1 MCHCAGFNG
10 TVRGRRTL
18 MTGRTDIRDK
28 GMMVS
33 WGGARR
39 LGNWSRAE
47 CSAVRGRDPGTLTVG
62 LQQHTQLEL
71 YFASMC
77 RTITFAYR
85 RTVQHAG
92 ISTYRCGHID
102 IDIHSSLWRRVLF
115 GLL

>member
-1 MCHCAGFNG
+1 MSMSGNICMCHCAGFNG
-10 TVRGRRTL
+10 TVRGQRTL

-47 CSAVRGRDPGTLTVG
+47 CNEVRGRDPGTLTLA
-62 LQQHTQLEL
+62 LQQQQQLEL

-85 RTVQHAG
+85 KTVQHAG
-92 ISTYRCGHID
+92 ISTYRCGHTCR
-102 IDIHSSLWRRVLF
+102 HK
-115 GLL
+115 LLLS